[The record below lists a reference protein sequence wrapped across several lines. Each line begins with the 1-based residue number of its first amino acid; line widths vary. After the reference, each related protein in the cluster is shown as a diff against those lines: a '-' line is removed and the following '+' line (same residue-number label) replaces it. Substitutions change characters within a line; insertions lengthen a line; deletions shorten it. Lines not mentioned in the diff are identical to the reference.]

1 MNKLTNDEILSYL
14 SVNQDNRKKV
24 MLHNIKAILSVN
36 ELLTDNDISD
46 LRQNSALHDALYN
59 HNCPFDDIL
68 NDFYLSHLGIKENSN
83 DVMIWLQVIYS

>member
-24 MLHNIKAILSVN
+24 MLHNIKDILTVN

-46 LRQNSALHDALYN
+46 LRQNSALYDALYD
-59 HNCPFDDIL
+59 HNYPFNDIL
-68 NDFYLSHLGIKENSN
+68 NDFYLSHLDIKENNS
-83 DVMIWLQVIYS
+83 DVIIWLQVIYS